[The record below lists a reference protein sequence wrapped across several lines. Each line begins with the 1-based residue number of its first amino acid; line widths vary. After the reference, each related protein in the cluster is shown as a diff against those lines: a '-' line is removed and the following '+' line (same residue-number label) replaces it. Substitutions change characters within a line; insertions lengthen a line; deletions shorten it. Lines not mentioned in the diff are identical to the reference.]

1 MALGDKEKRDEV
13 KRLLE
18 TADLDESV
26 KQRVRDYLDNL
37 ENGDLAKLLEDIKRR
52 SGN

>member
-18 TADLDESV
+18 IADLDEAV

-37 ENGDLAKLLEDIKRR
+37 ENGALAILLEDIKRR